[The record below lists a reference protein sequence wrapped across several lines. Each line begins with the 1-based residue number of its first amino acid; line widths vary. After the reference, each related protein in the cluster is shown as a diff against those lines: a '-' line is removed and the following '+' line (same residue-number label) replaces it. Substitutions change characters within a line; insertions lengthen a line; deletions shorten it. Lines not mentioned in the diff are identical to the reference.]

1 MFSRTQAVARAFAVW
16 LLVILSAFWAD
27 VVTAQPAGGPN
38 SERPPS
44 RLWAAPGS
52 KLPAEVIAH
61 RGSSLE
67 RPEHTLAAY
76 QLAIEQGADYL
87 EPDLRLTRD
96 GILIALH
103 DTTLNRTT
111 DVADRPEF
119 AGRARLD
126 GRNQP
131 AWYPE
136 DFLLEEI
143 KRVRAKQGTKGR
155 SAEFDGRESIPTFSE
170 VVALARRYQEQS
182 GRPVGLVPELRGSIA
197 EFVKEVRALQL
208 DQPDSDLKLY
218 LQSFS
223 LDDLRAA
230 RAELGLP
237 AAWLVTKWPPAETL
251 PKLRKE
257 ITGLGANKR
266 LLLAAD
272 GAEQIARAKEA
283 GLQIIA
289 WTFADDNFD
298 RQNFP
303 SAAAELQAVLDRGVD
318 AFFTDSPA
326 SGKNAVK

>member
-1 MFSRTQAVARAFAVW
+1 M
-16 LLVILSAFWAD
+16 
-27 VVTAQPAGGPN
+27 
-38 SERPPS
+38 
-44 RLWAAPGS
+44 
-52 KLPAEVIAH
+52 LPAEVIAH
-61 RGSSLE
+61 RGSSME

-136 DFLLEEI
+136 DFMLEEI
-143 KRVRAKQGTKGR
+143 KSLRTKQGTKGR
-155 SAEFDGRESIPTFSE
+155 SAEYDGRESIPTFSE
-170 VVALARRYQEQS
+170 VVALARRYQEQT

-197 EFVKEVRALQL
+197 EFVREVRTLKL

-223 LDDLRAA
+223 LDDLQAA
-230 RAELGLP
+230 RAELALP
-237 AAWLVTKWPPAETL
+237 AAWLVTKWPAAETL

-257 ITGLGANKR
+257 ITGLGANKQ
-266 LLLAAD
+266 LILAAD
-272 GAEQIARAKEA
+272 GAEQVARAQAA
-283 GLQIIA
+283 GLQVIA

-298 RQNFP
+298 RQSFE
-303 SAAAELQAVLDRGVD
+303 SAADELRTALNRGVD

-326 SGKNAVK
+326 SGRNAVR